1 MEVAP
6 ESVSLQYGEA
16 TVEGEMLAVT
26 ENQLEEVVCLTRNSN
41 PAPLISWYL
50 GDTLLASVLQTNTTE
65 AEGERWRSEA
75 RLSHRFSVGDRGSL
89 LRCVVTHSG
98 YSLSQGQ
105 HEVSTR
111 LDILYK

>member
-16 TVEGEMLAVT
+16 TLEGEMLAVT